1 MLRIYLKEMNWQH
14 FLRARCRPWRFADFF
29 AKGSGTNPVGNPRW
43 GTGGYVFAP
52 RHGPLVW
59 HYSLKHKLKQKL

>member
-1 MLRIYLKEMNWQH
+1 MIQFRS
-14 FLRARCRPWRFADFF
+14 LRAVCKSRLAVITMLPPLAVLQIFF

-59 HYSLKHKLKQKL
+59 HSALKTAR